1 MPIIAID
8 FDGII
13 VRDEFPNIGKP
24 YPGAIEAINELY
36 NSGYCIIINSCRAR
50 EHEREMIHWL
60 ERNDVLF
67 SHCNENC
74 RILIRRYSTD
84 CRKISADIYIDDKS
98 LFAPNMENPNQWD
111 IIRNMIMLKYGTNHE
126 RMCGEI

>member
-8 FDGII
+8 FDGTI
-13 VRDEFPNIGKP
+13 VQDKYPDIGNP
-24 YPGAIEAINELY
+24 YPGAIQAINELY
-36 NSGYCIIINSCRAR
+36 DDGYCIIIDSCRAR
-50 EHEREMIHWL
+50 DKEDEMIDWL
-60 ERNDVLF
+60 NRNGVKYC
-67 SHCNENC
+67 HCNENC

-111 IIRNMIMLKYGTNHE
+111 IIKNMIMLKYGTNHE